1 MGRTR
6 YVALLRGI
14 NVGGR
19 NLVAMKDLRAAM
31 EGHGLANVSTYIQ
44 SGNVLFETDAPRAT
58 LESEIEATLENRFGV
73 PLVVVLRSHRQLKSV
88 VTDAPPGFGAD
99 PDTYY
104 SDAVFLKAPLRSK
117 QVMDII
123 ELRDGVDQAWPGS
136 GVVYFARLGAERT
149 KSKMSK
155 IVGKPEYKQMTIRS
169 WATTTKLL
177 ALLDG
182 FTTPSDRR

>member
-1 MGRTR
+1 MTR

-19 NLVAMKDLRAAM
+19 NLIGMKDLRAAM
-31 EGHGLANVSTYIQ
+31 EDHGLHNVSTYIQ
-44 SGNVLFETDAPRAT
+44 SGNVLFETDAARAA
-58 LESEIEATLENRFGV
+58 LEAEIEATLEKRLGV
-73 PLVVVLRSHRQLKSV
+73 PLVVVLRSHRQMQNVLKQ
-88 VTDAPPGFGAD
+88 APSGFGTD

-104 SDAVFLKAPLRSK
+104 SDAVFLKAPLTTE
-117 QVMDII
+117 QVMGIV
-123 ELRDGVDQAWPGS
+123 ELRDGVDQAWPGP

-169 WATTTKLL
+169 WTTTVKLV
-177 ALLDG
+177 ALLDQM
-182 FTTPSDRR
+182 R